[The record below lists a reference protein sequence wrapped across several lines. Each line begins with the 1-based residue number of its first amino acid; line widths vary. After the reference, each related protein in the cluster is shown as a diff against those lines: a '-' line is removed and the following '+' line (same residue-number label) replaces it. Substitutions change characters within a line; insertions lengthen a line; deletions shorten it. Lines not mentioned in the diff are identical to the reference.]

1 MAATENKS
9 MSQIV
14 DEFLHGDRR
23 NVTDEEEIKQL
34 EDEHDIEPDEE
45 NEEEFKFN
53 DDGTITDGKGN
64 VLKEHDE
71 V

>member
-23 NVTDEEEIKQL
+23 NVTDEEETKRL
-34 EDEHDIEPDEE
+34 EDENDVEQDME

-53 DDGTITDGKGN
+53 DDGTITKDGK
-64 VLKEHDE
+64 VLEEHNE